1 MIPFQV
7 ENRLFR
13 VPSYQFFKEAPSF
26 SEVFELSAHATSGA
40 ENGDPIKLDS
50 EKVSKKDFR
59 CLLKILYPL

>member
-26 SEVFELSAHATSGA
+26 SEIFELSAHATRA

-50 EKVSKKDFR
+50 EKVSKEDFR